1 MEENL
6 IIEKTQMLLDEFTV
20 YIDNSVWR
28 ERYSMGLKNLQQ
40 ELNAPCV
47 LAFAGKVKA
56 GKSYLVNALLGVDL
70 AMTGTTETTATIN
83 IFKYGTPPYRDKP
96 ILCQYVDGSKEWK
109 DKAFLDSLQGTSEAS
124 LAQTAKIDRLIFY
137 IEDNPMLSDITLVD
151 TPGIGAEVGEDGDS
165 HQIHTDAYFK
175 LRSRHQ
181 QETVNLSSSA
191 DAMIYLF
198 NTVPTETDKAFLDAL
213 YEGGNGLTSLNGIG
227 VLSKIDKDINQIDNI
242 PKFKSMFERELF
254 TIMPISA
261 TIDKYLK
268 IIKSLPRLAA
278 QVKSGFDSDAHF
290 EFAIGHPDKFLHP
303 NLPYCRLPI
312 EERRAIVD
320 LFGNHDLSWST
331 VKIIISELYY
341 SCNIELSVNKL
352 KEYSGIDEL
361 RSVIHEHFFKRFR
374 LLRCNKVLNEISK
387 LLREIQYSEYY
398 LSADLFAREK
408 NNCKRE
414 ISTLSSSV
422 KCILDSLIDTYMP
435 TEENVL
441 ELKNRMKVFKANIEE
456 LQGQMS
462 LLNDSYIAYQKIVSE
477 RQAFTHDEMNELCNL
492 LTGKDVNM
500 DYVQRQRYWSAV
512 YNCSAPNSV
521 KQYAASVAKMMYNEK
536 AKRV

>member
-1 MEENL
+1 MEENQVV
-6 IIEKTQMLLDEFTV
+6 EKTQMLLDEFSA
-20 YIDNSVWR
+20 YIDSSVWR
-28 ERYSMGLKNLQQ
+28 ERYGMGLKNLQQ

-96 ILCQYVDGSKEWK
+96 VLCQYVDGSKEWK
-109 DKAFLDSLQGTSEAS
+109 DKTFLDSLQGTSEAS

-137 IEDNPMLSDITLVD
+137 IDDNPVLSEITLVD

-165 HQIHTDAYFK
+165 HQIHTEAYFK
-175 LRSRHQ
+175 LKSRHQ

-198 NTVPTETDKAFLDAL
+198 DTVPTETDKAFLDVL
-213 YEGGNGLTSLNGIG
+213 YDGGRGLTSLNGIG

-242 PKFKSMFERELF
+242 SKFKSMFERELF
-254 TIMPISA
+254 TIMPTSA

-268 IIKSLPRLAA
+268 IIESLPKLAA
-278 QVKSGFDSDAHF
+278 QIKSGFDSDAHF

-303 NLPYCRLPI
+303 NLPYCRLPV
-312 EERRAIVD
+312 EERKAIVD
-320 LFGNHDLSWST
+320 LFGSSDLSWST

-341 SCNIELSVNKL
+341 SNNMDLSVNKL
-352 KEYSGIDEL
+352 KVYSGIDEL
-361 RSVIHEHFFKRFR
+361 RNIIHEHFFKRSR

-398 LSADLFAREK
+398 LSVDLFAKEK

-414 ISTLSSSV
+414 ISTLSSSIRH
-422 KCILDSLIDTYMP
+422 ILNSLIDTYMP
-435 TEENVL
+435 NEESVV
-441 ELKNRMKVFKANIEE
+441 ELKNRMKVFKADIEE

-462 LLNDSYIAYQKIVSE
+462 LLKDSYIAYQKIVSE
-477 RQAFTHDEMNELCNL
+477 RQAFTHDELNELRNL
-492 LTGKDVNM
+492 LTGREVDM
-500 DYVQRQRYWSAV
+500 DCVQRQRYWSAV
-512 YNCSAPNSV
+512 YNCSAPNSI

-536 AKRV
+536 SKHV